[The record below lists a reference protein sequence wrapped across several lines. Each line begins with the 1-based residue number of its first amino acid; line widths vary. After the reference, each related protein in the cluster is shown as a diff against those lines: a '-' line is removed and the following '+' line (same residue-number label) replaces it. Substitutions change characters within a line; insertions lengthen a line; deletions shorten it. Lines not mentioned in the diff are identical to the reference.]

1 MWLGGADWN
10 RSIVHYAFSSICC
23 GAQLKIRQESLSG
36 TLSCRQVG
44 RFHFGADRDHR
55 RIEDE
60 FVVVSIW
67 GGASW
72 SRPARRERVAD
83 LWCNQPAWKARR
95 VDRPC

>member
-60 FVVVSIW
+60 FFVTVW
-67 GGASW
+67 GSASW
-72 SRPARRERVAD
+72 SRTKLVEERVALD
-83 LWCNQPAWKARR
+83 LWCT
-95 VDRPC
+95 